1 MNNTN
6 DNKVRKEESN
16 DYFRFLLKQ
25 IRRVKWLF
33 IVAVGF
39 YLLASTMVRLAP
51 LLIQQAI
58 DGPITDLS
66 KGLPFDEAVFLNQ
79 SAQYMGMIILGAIGF
94 YLSMRLLMHCAN
106 RIAENLRNQAYDVMQ
121 RLPISYF
128 DDKPAGKIATR
139 IVNDTE
145 TLRTQFYGTLVNAF
159 NNIVR
164 LLFTYGVLFYMN
176 RSLGWLMLL
185 LIPLYIG
192 IQFAYKKMTDK
203 PMKDFYDARSDV
215 NTQVNETMNGASLI
229 QLLDKKSAS

>member
-1 MNNTN
+1 MTILG
-6 DNKVRKEESN
+6 
-16 DYFRFLLKQ
+16 FLLKQ
-25 IRRVKWLF
+25 IRRVKCLF

-79 SAQYMGMIILGAIGF
+79 SVQYMGMIILGAIGF

>member
-6 DNKVRKEESN
+6 DNKARKEESN

-25 IRRVKWLF
+25 IRRVKCLF

-79 SAQYMGMIILGAIGF
+79 SVQYMGMIILGAIGF

>member
-6 DNKVRKEESN
+6 DNKARKESN

-79 SAQYMGMIILGAIGF
+79 SVQYMGMIILGAIGF

-203 PMKDFYDARSDV
+203 PMKDFMMQGVTSIRR
-215 NTQVNETMNGASLI
+215 
-229 QLLDKKSAS
+229 